1 MNTMTFAQDVLRG
14 LASTPKRLP
23 SKYFY
28 DDEGSRIFQEIMGL
42 DEYYLTGCEMEIM
55 RHQAAA
61 ILQHCRTHDDE
72 PFEVLE
78 FGAGD
83 GAKTKVLLKHFLE
96 ANAQFTYV
104 PIDISRAAI
113 DHLADTLTQEIEAL
127 DVHPFHAEYV
137 EGLARLNSASST
149 RKIVL
154 FLGSNIGNF
163 TDDEACAFLWAI
175 RSNLRSGDKLLV
187 GFDLKK
193 DPRVILRAYNDEQG
207 VTARF
212 NLNLLKR
219 INNELDG
226 NFDLA
231 SFVHAPLYDVVSG
244 EARSYLVS
252 TKRQTVSIADTA
264 VTFDEWETIHT
275 EISRK
280 YSICSI
286 EAMARRTG
294 FVVEHN
300 FTDSRHYFVDSLWN
314 V

>member
-14 LASTPKRLP
+14 LTSAPKWLP

-42 DEYYLTGCEMEIM
+42 EEYYLTGCEMEIL
-55 RHQAAA
+55 RHQAAS
-61 ILQHCRTHDDE
+61 ILQHCRTHNDE

-83 GAKTKVLLKHFLE
+83 GTKTRVLLKHFLE

-113 DHLADTLTQEIEAL
+113 EHLADTLTQELEAL
-127 DVHPFHAEYV
+127 HIHPFHAEYV
-137 EGLARLNSASST
+137 DGLARLNSSSSV

-163 TDDEACAFLWAI
+163 TDDEACAFLRAI
-175 RSNLRSGDKLLV
+175 RSNLRSGDKLLI

-193 DPRVILRAYNDEQG
+193 DPRVILRAYNDEKG

-226 NFDLA
+226 DFDLT

-252 TKRQTVSIADTA
+252 TKRQTVSIADISIA
-264 VTFDEWETIHT
+264 FNEWEAIHT

-280 YSICSI
+280 YSIASI
-286 EAMARRTG
+286 EAMAKRTG
-294 FVVEHN
+294 FVVQHH